1 MCPVCGPLFGQ
12 KGLRAKVVCH
22 CLLLETDQGLV
33 LVDTGLGVQDYLHT
47 QARLGNLVSRLG
59 RIENNLELTAL
70 AQIQNLGFSPKD
82 VKHILISHLDFDHA
96 GGISDFPHATV
107 HILSSEYNATQNF
120 FSLKNKAR
128 YKTQQF
134 KQHRYWNFIEP
145 DQGEAWFNLHQV
157 QGFHIF
163 QDEILMIPL
172 LGHSQ
177 GHCGVAIKQNDGWL
191 FFCGDAYYSH
201 LQLNPTNRLRTLD
214 KLERFFAED
223 NQRRIDNLHKIQQ
236 LAQNEKNIEIICA
249 HDPIELARYLT

>member
-70 AQIQNLGFSPKD
+70 AQIQHLGFSSKD

-134 KQHRYWNFIEP
+134 RQHRYWNFIEP

-157 QGFHIF
+157 QGFRIF

-191 FFCGDAYYSH
+191 FFCGDAYFSH

>member
-47 QARLGNLVSRLG
+47 KARLGNLVSRLG

-107 HILSSEYNATQNF
+107 HILSSEYNVTQNF

-157 QGFHIF
+157 QGFRIF

-214 KLERFFAED
+214 KLELFFAED
-223 NQRRIDNLHKIQQ
+223 NQRRIDNLQKIQQ

>member
-70 AQIQNLGFSPKD
+70 AQIQNLGFSSKD

-134 KQHRYWNFIEP
+134 RQHRYWNFIEP

-191 FFCGDAYYSH
+191 FFCGDAYFSH

>member
-70 AQIQNLGFSPKD
+70 AQIQHLGFSSKD

-157 QGFHIF
+157 QGFRIF

-191 FFCGDAYYSH
+191 FFCGDAYFSH